1 MKRCNKRTGAV
12 ALILTLVLIF
22 SCAFILF
29 LPHTHKCVET
39 ECVACALIESSRD
52 TMLTATSAAILHQAA
67 RMLAFL
73 LVSYSDITSI
83 RDATPVGLKVK
94 LSN

>member
-1 MKRCNKRTGAV
+1 MKWCNKRTGAV
-12 ALILTLVLIF
+12 ALILTLALIF

-29 LPHTHKCVET
+29 LPHTHECVEA

-52 TMLTATSAAILHQAA
+52 MILTAASAAILHQAA
-67 RMLAFL
+67 RMLALL
-73 LVSYSDITSI
+73 LVSCSDITST